1 VRLLYGAASRDQL
14 VYADEIEA
22 MRGEMNLEVDLV
34 LAEAPPDWS
43 GRTGILDGEMVR
55 GWLPTDQPRH
65 WLFFLCGP
73 GPMMEAVESALHEAG
88 VPLRRIIYERF
99 AFD

>member
-1 VRLLYGAASRDQL
+1 
-14 VYADEIEA
+14 
-22 MRGEMNLEVDLV
+22 MNLEVEFV
-34 LAEAPPDWS
+34 LAKPPADWS
-43 GRTGILDGEMVR
+43 GRTGVLDTDMVR
-55 GWLPTDQPRH
+55 RWLPTDRPGR

-73 GPMMEAVESALHEAG
+73 SPMMAAVESALHQAG